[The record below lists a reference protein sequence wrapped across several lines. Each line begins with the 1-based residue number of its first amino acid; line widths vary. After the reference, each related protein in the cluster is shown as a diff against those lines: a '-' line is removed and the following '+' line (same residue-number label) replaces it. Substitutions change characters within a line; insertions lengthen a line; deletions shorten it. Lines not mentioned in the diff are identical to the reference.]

1 MRSLKPYTFTVRNSD
16 HIRIIHFCLSCP
28 PFDNCCIYLHL
39 LHTHSASTICV
50 QVIFDVLSE
59 TFIQPWCSSIVR
71 LCKLRLWLA
80 LLNDFSENVEP
91 RLKKDAFLQSHNI
104 CGTYASPFQSGIATV
119 VSYTWDLEWWLI
131 DDIPF
136 ELNSIA
142 IWEYLTVFVLCI
154 IMEHSLVPTM
164 ALLRRGI
171 QPVSAQSWVHVFF
184 CCNLKSSSFH
194 NVQSLFYFIN
204 AHFSHPTCIHEGC
217 T

>member
-1 MRSLKPYTFTVRNSD
+1 MNVEHTLVFVSPSQDEISEALHFYSSELRPHQNNSLLPFVPSFWQLLHLTYIYCTHIQHQLFVYTLFLMSSVRLSFNLDAALSCVSVNSD
-16 HIRIIHFCLSCP
+16 CDSHFWTTSVKTLNRDLKRMLSCSR
-28 PFDNCCIYLHL
+28 
-39 LHTHSASTICV
+39 T
-50 QVIFDVLSE
+50 
-59 TFIQPWCSSIVR
+59 
-71 LCKLRLWLA
+71 
-80 LLNDFSENVEP
+80 
-91 RLKKDAFLQSHNI
+91 NI

-142 IWEYLTVFVLCI
+142 IWEYLTIFVLCI

-184 CCNLKSSSFH
+184 CCNLKSCSF
-194 NVQSLFYFIN
+194 
-204 AHFSHPTCIHEGC
+204 FS
-217 T
+217 